1 MPNEWI
7 YIGTEEDGT
16 EVYWNPFYCKAELRK
31 PNGEVISVD
40 GKF

>member
-16 EVYWNPFYCKAELRK
+16 RVYWNPFLCKKDYRK
-31 PNGEVISVD
+31 
-40 GKF
+40 